1 MRVGIDIMGGDFAP
15 EAPVLGSILARK
27 ELPAEIEIVF
37 VGNKSI
43 IEKYAEDNQLDISRF
58 PIVHTADQVRMA
70 DHPLKSFSKIPNAG
84 IFLGQKMLK
93 SGDLDGFC
101 SAGNT
106 GAMLIGAMQIIS
118 SIPGVIRPA
127 ISAVIPNMDGPNSLI
142 LDVGLNPD
150 ARPDVLYQYAVIG
163 SLYSKLINNIENPRV
178 SLLNIGKEE
187 EKGNLVAKSTNHLMR
202 DSVDFQFIG
211 NLEANEL
218 FLKSETDVVVCD
230 GFVGN
235 IVLKEAEAFYRL
247 VKKKEVCN
255 GYFEMF
261 NFENFGGTPVL
272 GIQSPL
278 VIGHGISNDKA
289 IKNMIIETSNVV
301 KSGLINNIKEA
312 LNK

>member
-15 EAPVLGSILARK
+15 KSPILGALLARE
-27 ELPAEIEIVF
+27 ELPPEVEIIF
-37 VGNKSI
+37 LGNKDI
-43 IEKYAEDNQLDISRF
+43 IEEFARQQTLDISAF
-58 PIVHTADQVRMA
+58 PIIHTGDVVEMS
-70 DHPLKSFSKIPNAG
+70 DHPLKAFSAKPDSS

-93 SGDLDGFC
+93 TGELDGFC

-106 GAMLIGAMQIIS
+106 GAMLIGATQIIGP
-118 SIPGVIRPA
+118 IPGVIRPA
-127 ISAVIPNMDGPNSLI
+127 ISTVIPNMDGPNALI

-150 ARPDVLYQYAVIG
+150 ARPDVLYQYGMLG
-163 SLYSKLINNIENPRV
+163 SLYSMLVNNVDNPRV
-178 SLLNIGKEE
+178 ALLNIGSEE
-187 EKGNLVAKSTNHLMR
+187 SKGNLVAKSTYQLMK
-202 DSVDFQFIG
+202 DSLDFNFIG
-211 NLEANEL
+211 NIEANEL
-218 FLKSETDVVVCD
+218 FLNLEADVVVCD

-247 VKKKEVCN
+247 VSKKQICN

-261 NFENFGGTPVL
+261 NFENYGGTPVL

-289 IKNMIIETSNVV
+289 IKNMIKETSNVIQA
-301 KSGLINNIKEA
+301 GLIDNIKEA

>member
-15 EAPVLGSILARK
+15 ASPILGSILARE
-27 ELPAEIEIVF
+27 ELPSDVEIVL
-37 VGNKSI
+37 VGNKEI
-43 IEKYAEDNQLDISRF
+43 IVKYAADHHLDISQF
-58 PIVHTADQVRMA
+58 SIVHTPDVVNMS
-70 DHPLKSFSKIPNAG
+70 DHPLKSFGKIPNAS
-84 IFLGQKMLK
+84 IFLGQRLLK
-93 SGDLDGFC
+93 SGELDGFC

-106 GAMLIGAMQIIS
+106 GAMLVGAVQIIS

-127 ISAVIPNMDGPNSLI
+127 ISTTIPSMDGPNAVI

-150 ARPDVLYQYAVIG
+150 ARPDVLYQYGVIG
-163 SLYSKLINNIENPRV
+163 SLYSKLISGVENPRV

-187 EKGNLVAKSTNHLMR
+187 GKGNLVAKSTFQLMK
-202 DSVDFQFIG
+202 DSLDFNFIG

-218 FLKSETDVVVCD
+218 FLNLETDVVVCD

-247 VKKKEVCN
+247 VSKKQICN

-261 NFENFGGTPVL
+261 NFENYGGTPVL
-272 GIQSPL
+272 GIQAPL

>member
-15 EAPVLGSILARK
+15 ESPILGSLLARK
-27 ELPAEIEIVF
+27 ELPPEVEIVF
-37 VGNKSI
+37 VGNKDI
-43 IEKYAEDNQLDISRF
+43 IEKYANEHQLDISQF
-58 PIVHTADQVRMA
+58 PIVHTPDQVQMS
-70 DHPLKSFSKIPNAG
+70 DHPLKIFAKSPNAG

-93 SGDLDGFC
+93 AGELDGFC

-106 GAMLIGAMQIIS
+106 GAMLIGAMQIVS

-127 ISAVIPNMDGPNSLI
+127 ISAAIPSLEGPNAQI

-150 ARPDVLYQYAVIG
+150 ARPDVQYQYAVIG

-187 EKGNLVAKSTNHLMR
+187 EKGNLVAKSTFHLMK
-202 DSVDFQFIG
+202 DSIDFNFIG
-211 NLEANEL
+211 NVEANEL
-218 FLKSETDVVVCD
+218 FLNLETDVVVCD

-247 VKKKEVCN
+247 VSKKQIGN
-255 GYFEMF
+255 GHFEMF
-261 NFENFGGTPVL
+261 NFENYGGSPVL
-272 GIQSPL
+272 GIQAPL

-289 IKNMIIETSNVV
+289 IKNMILGTSNVV
-301 KSGLINNIKEA
+301 KAGLINKIKEA

>member
-1 MRVGIDIMGGDFAP
+1 MRVGIDIMGGDYAP
-15 EAPVLGSILARK
+15 ESPILGSILAR
-27 ELPAEIEIVF
+27 EQLPADVEIVF
-37 VGNKSI
+37 VGDQDI
-43 IEKYAEDNQLDISRF
+43 IQKYADDNILDISEF
-58 PIVHTADQVRMA
+58 PIIHTSERVQMS
-70 DHPLKSFSKIPNAG
+70 DHPLKSFQKTPDAS
-84 IFLGQKMLK
+84 IFLGQKLTK
-93 SGDLDGFC
+93 VGDLDGFC

-106 GAMLIGAMQIIS
+106 GAMLVGAVQIIS

-127 ISAVIPNMDGPNSLI
+127 ISTFIPNIDGPNGLM

-150 ARPDVLYQYAVIG
+150 ARPDVLYQYGVIG
-163 SLYSKLINNIENPRV
+163 SLYSKLVNKIENPRV

-187 EKGNLVAKSTNHLMR
+187 SKGNLVAKSAHQLMK
-202 DSVDFQFIG
+202 DSSDFNFGG

-218 FLKSETDVVVCD
+218 FLDMDADVVVCD

-247 VKKKEVCN
+247 ISKKKIGN

-261 NFENFGGTPVL
+261 NFENYGGIPIL

-289 IKNMIIETSNVV
+289 IKNMILETTNVV
-301 KSGLINNIKEA
+301 KSGLIKNIKEA